1 MSAWKETTLQSPVF
15 RYVMGNIYWRI
26 VYNNVA
32 VFRSLQFLLF
42 LLNGATNYLT
52 RARLVAMRVLTNQLG
67 LRYKCPKLYKL
78 C

>member
-15 RYVMGNIYWRI
+15 RYVMRNIYWRI

-67 LRYKCPKLYKL
+67 LRNNAPKLYKL